1 MNKNIIKNNLKTKII
16 GKEIVCYDI
25 IDSTQEE
32 VKRNSSL
39 ENGTV
44 IIAERQTKGKGTHGR
59 VWYTDTEYKN
69 IAMSLI
75 LFPECKISKLKEIT
89 IIIAKCIVR
98 TFEKLYNLNLE
109 IKEPNDI
116 VFNSKKIGGIL
127 VESKLVGEIVK
138 KLYIGIGIN
147 ILQQNFN
154 SNIENVASSIL
165 NEFNIECNREKI
177 IAEFFNIFEK
187 EYLKLLED

>member
-69 IAMSLI
+69 IAMSLT

-138 KLYIGIGIN
+138 KLYIGIGI
-147 ILQQNFN
+147 
-154 SNIENVASSIL
+154 
-165 NEFNIECNREKI
+165 KP
-177 IAEFFNIFEK
+177 K
-187 EYLKLLED
+187 

>member
-1 MNKNIIKNNLKTKII
+1 MDKKIIENNLKTEII

-32 VKRNSSL
+32 VKRNSYL
-39 ENGTV
+39 GNGTV

-69 IAMSLI
+69 IAKSLI

-98 TFEKLYNLNLE
+98 TFEKLYNLKLQ
-109 IKEPNDI
+109 IKEPNDKDSFEI
-116 VFNSKKIGGIL
+116 IKYYLSTKKISKDVNIKNISSKLPFHLYPLMALIL
-127 VESKLVGEIVK
+127 VL
-138 KLYIGIGIN
+138 
-147 ILQQNFN
+147 
-154 SNIENVASSIL
+154 
-165 NEFNIECNREKI
+165 
-177 IAEFFNIFEK
+177 FF
-187 EYLKLLED
+187 L

>member
-1 MNKNIIKNNLKTKII
+1 MDKKIIENNLKTKII
-16 GKEIVCYDI
+16 GRKIVCYDT

-39 ENGTV
+39 GNGTV
-44 IIAERQTKGKGTHGR
+44 IIAERQTKGKETHGR

-69 IAMSLI
+69 IAKSLI
-75 LFPECKISKLKEIT
+75 LFSECKISKLKEIT

-98 TFEKLYNLNLE
+98 TFEKLYNLKLQ

-154 SNIENVASSIL
+154 IENVASSIL

-177 IAEFFNIFEK
+177 IAEFFKIFEK

>member
-1 MNKNIIKNNLKTKII
+1 MFLT
-16 GKEIVCYDI
+16 
-25 IDSTQEE
+25 
-32 VKRNSSL
+32 
-39 ENGTV
+39 
-44 IIAERQTKGKGTHGR
+44 
-59 VWYTDTEYKN
+59 
-69 IAMSLI
+69 

-147 ILQQNFN
+147 ISQQNFN

-177 IAEFFNIFEK
+177 IAEIFNIFEK
-187 EYLKLLED
+187 